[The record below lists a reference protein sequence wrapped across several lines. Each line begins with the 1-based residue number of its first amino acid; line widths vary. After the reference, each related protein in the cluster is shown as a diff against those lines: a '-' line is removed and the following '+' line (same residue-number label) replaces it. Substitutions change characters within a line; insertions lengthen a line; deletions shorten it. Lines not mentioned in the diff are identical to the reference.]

1 MKKLLILLAGI
12 FIALGAFAQTPDEI
26 IARMEQAMGGHENDG
41 MAMTMDM
48 KIPILGTVSTR
59 SYMLGD
65 KLRIEGKMMN
75 RAIVSFIDGT
85 TVWDIDD
92 EKKEVI
98 IKTKEKTKEP
108 SESEKNA
115 EMFSGITEGYDVS
128 IKSETAAVWNIVC
141 KKSKGNTNKDDPK
154 TMNLTIRK
162 KDYIPVS
169 LSAKMSGVTVTMRDL
184 VYDIKDSQVTFNA
197 SNYPGYT
204 IKDER

>member
-12 FIALGAFAQTPDEI
+12 FTALAAFAQTPDEI
-26 IARMEQAMGGHENDG
+26 IARMEQAMDGHDNDG

-48 KIPILGTVSTR
+48 KIPILGTFSNR

-75 RAIVSFIDGT
+75 RTIVSFIDGT

-98 IKTKEKTKEP
+98 IKTKEKTAEP

-115 EMFSGITEGYDVS
+115 EMFTGITEGYDVS
-128 IKSETAAVWNIVC
+128 IKSETDAVWNIVC
-141 KKSKGNTNKDDPK
+141 KKSKSNTVKDDPK

-169 LSAKMSGVTVTMRDL
+169 LSAKMSGVTVIMRDL
-184 VYDIKDSQVTFNA
+184 VYGIKDSQVTFNA

>member
-12 FIALGAFAQTPDEI
+12 FTALAAFAQTPDEI
-26 IARMEQAMGGHENDG
+26 IARMEQAMDGHENDG

-48 KIPILGTVSTR
+48 KIPILGTVTTR

-75 RAIVSFIDGT
+75 RTIVSFIDGT

-98 IKTKEKTKEP
+98 IKTKEKKEEP

-115 EMFSGITEGYDVS
+115 EMFTGITEGYDVS
-128 IKSETAAVWNIVC
+128 LKSETAAVWNIVC
-141 KKSKGNTNKDDPK
+141 KKSKGNTVKDDPK

-169 LSAKMSGVTVTMRDL
+169 LSAKMSGVTVIMRDL
-184 VYDIKDSQVTFNA
+184 VYGIKDSQVTFNA

>member
-12 FIALGAFAQTPDEI
+12 FTALAAYAQTPDEI
-26 IARMEQAMGGHENDG
+26 IARMEQAMDGHENDG

-75 RAIVSFIDGT
+75 RTIVSFIDGT

-98 IKTKEKTKEP
+98 IKTKEKTAEP

-115 EMFSGITEGYDVS
+115 EMFSGITDGYDVS
-128 IKSETAAVWNIVC
+128 IKSETAEVWNIVC
-141 KKSKGNTNKDDPK
+141 KKSKSNTVKDDPK

-169 LSAKMSGVTVTMRDL
+169 LSAKMSGVTVIMRDL
-184 VYDIKDSQVTFNA
+184 VYGIKDSQVTFNA
-197 SNYPGYT
+197 SNYPGYN